1 MRARES
7 RRLASP
13 APRWLRPGLRKQW
26 EGGGGREPREVGE
39 EAGEGGG
46 GDAGD

>member
-13 APRWLRPGLRKQW
+13 APRWLRSGPGKQ
-26 EGGGGREPREVGE
+26 GGGKPREVGE

>member
-13 APRWLRPGLRKQW
+13 APHWLRPGPQKQ
-26 EGGGGREPREVGE
+26 GGGGGERREVGE

>member
-1 MRARES
+1 MFARES

-13 APRWLRPGLRKQW
+13 APRWLRSGPRKQ
-26 EGGGGREPREVGE
+26 GGGGEPQEVGE